1 MKTKNIFTI
10 LLLLL
15 SINFYAQGK
24 KIFERKEQ
32 IKEKI
37 YALKVAFI
45 TNELSLTSSEAEK
58 FWPIYNLFEANQF
71 DLKHQKSI
79 SYIKKMDDET
89 LNKMSDKEA
98 LTVLAQMEVI
108 EDEVFQLRK
117 KLIVSL
123 KSILSPVKI
132 IKLKKAEDEFNK
144 KLLQQYREKGLRR

>member
-1 MKTKNIFTI
+1 MKTKNIFII

-15 SINFYAQGK
+15 SINFYAQGR

-123 KSILSPVKI
+123 KSILNPVKI